1 MLACPGREPVEI
13 SPFGGNWTCADP
25 PQLWQ
30 TVGMNTHLA
39 PMYYIDWEQ
48 LTGVRTFTELE
59 APSERFLLIDA
70 PFYLVQDDNYYAPIY
85 RHLGTANLGYA
96 DGHIDWREEQIE
108 TAGTIPPW

>member
-1 MLACPGREPVEI
+1 
-13 SPFGGNWTCADP
+13 
-25 PQLWQ
+25 
-30 TVGMNTHLA
+30 MNTHLA